1 LSIKIYYDQI
11 RYRIHKTGEIK
22 RFLEK
27 VIADE
32 NKTPGDLIFIFTND
46 ENILDLNR
54 KYMKHDYYTD
64 VISFNYSEKNTVNG
78 EIYISLDT
86 IKRNAILYQATVREE
101 LMRVIIHGLLHL
113 CGYRDENARE
123 KVKMFAK
130 QEKKIREFAKRTE

>member
-1 LSIKIYYDQI
+1 MSIKIYYDQI
-11 RYRIHKTGEIK
+11 KYRIHKTGEIK

-86 IKRNAILYQATVREE
+86 IKRNAILYQATIREE

-123 KVKMFAK
+123 KEKMFAK
-130 QEKKIREFAKRTE
+130 QEEKIREFAKRTE

>member
-113 CGYRDENARE
+113 CGYRDENARK

>member
-1 LSIKIYYDQI
+1 MSIKIYYDQI
-11 RYRIHKTGEIK
+11 KYRIHKTGEIK

-86 IKRNAILYQATVREE
+86 IKRNAILYQATIREE

-123 KVKMFAK
+123 KEKMFAK

>member
-11 RYRIHKTGEIK
+11 KYRIHKTGEIK

-86 IKRNAILYQATVREE
+86 IKRNAILYQATIREE

-123 KVKMFAK
+123 KEKMFAK